1 MSPPGTPRNL
11 VFVNPKGGVGKS
23 LGAILAIEYFTW
35 KRRTLTVRDAD
46 DNHTTGDFLE
56 ECAAKGRPIPQSATP
71 EVAIIDTAGL
81 PGAVAPF
88 LDSAHLVAVPFKGLR
103 PDVARL
109 IQWYDELPDGHRRKM
124 VLFPNMVRSP
134 NPTQDHVIAFATVRQ
149 MLEED
154 GREGAFLPGLALREA
169 VFGRVY
175 NGSGTNFFDSRD
187 GGPSLANAQ
196 RETRELF
203 IAIEARLFPGVKR
216 PQTEARHGHDG

>member
-1 MSPPGTPRNL
+1 MSSPGTPRTL

-35 KRRTLTVRDAD
+35 KGRTLTVRDAD

-56 ECAAKGRPIPQSATP
+56 ECAAKGRAIPQSAAA
-71 EVAIIDTAGL
+71 EVAIVDTAGL

-109 IQWYDELPDGHRRKM
+109 IQWYDELPDAHRRKM

-154 GREGAFLPGLALREA
+154 GRAGAFLPGLSLREA
-169 VFGRVY
+169 VFGRLY
-175 NGSGTNFFDSRD
+175 NGSDTNFFEQRD
-187 GGPSLANAQ
+187 GGPSLVNAR
-196 RETRELF
+196 REASELLTE
-203 IAIEARLFPGVKR
+203 IEARLFAGGSR
-216 PQTEARHGHDG
+216 SR